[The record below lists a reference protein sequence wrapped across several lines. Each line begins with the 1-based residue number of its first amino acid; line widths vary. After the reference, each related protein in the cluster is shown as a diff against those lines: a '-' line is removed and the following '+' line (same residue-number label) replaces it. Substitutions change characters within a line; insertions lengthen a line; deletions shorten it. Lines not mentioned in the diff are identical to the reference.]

1 MMEDMDFSRRLLEQ
15 FVVVAEERHFTR
27 AAERL
32 SMSQPPLTQAI
43 KRLEKTIG
51 VPLLERS
58 TRQVQLTP
66 AGKAFALD
74 ARHLLDAQS
83 SAAERA
89 RRIAQGAEGTLR
101 LGFISGASYVS
112 VPRLIGMVRDNL
124 PGLHIN
130 LYQRTSAELAD
141 MVRSRRLDFAMVRAP
156 LSDPEHLDIRLL
168 HDEPLVCALPADHL
182 LASRED
188 IALADLRDQDFALPS
203 ATALPGLSQLI
214 YAGCRAGGFEPRDGG
229 RADSLM
235 GMLGLVASAKC
246 VCLVPRE
253 IRDGTVPGIT
263 YRPLAAEAPRLQT
276 LVIANAARDDALVDR
291 VMALVGHPA

>member
-1 MMEDMDFSRRLLEQ
+1 MDFSRRLLEQ
-15 FVVVAEERHFTR
+15 FVVLAEELHFSR

-83 SAAERA
+83 SATARA
-89 RRIAQGAEGTLR
+89 RRIAQGAEGVLR
-101 LGFISGASYVS
+101 LGFISGASYTS
-112 VPRLIGMVRDNL
+112 VPRLIGMIHDSL
-124 PGLHIN
+124 PGLRIH

-141 MVRSRRLDFAMVRAP
+141 MVRGRRLDFAVVRAP
-156 LSDPEHLDIRLL
+156 LTDPEHLEIRFL
-168 HDEPLVCALPADHL
+168 HDEPLVCALPAEHD
-182 LASRED
+182 LASRD
-188 IALADLRDQDFALPS
+188 SIALADLRDQDFALPS
-203 ATALPGLSQLI
+203 ATALPELTQLI
-214 YAGCRAGGFEPRDGG
+214 YLGCRAGGFEPRDGG

-235 GMLGLVASAKC
+235 GMLGLVAAAHC

-253 IRDGTVPGIT
+253 IRDGAVPGIA
-263 YRPLAAEAPRLQT
+263 YRPLAADAPCLPT
-276 LVIANAARDDALVDR
+276 LVIATAARNDPLVDR
-291 VMALVGHPA
+291 VMALIGRSA

>member
-1 MMEDMDFSRRLLEQ
+1 MDFSRRLLEQ
-15 FVVVAEERHFTR
+15 FVVLAEELHFSR

-58 TRQVQLTP
+58 TRQVELTP
-66 AGKAFALD
+66 AGKSFALD

-83 SAAERA
+83 SATERA
-89 RRIAQGAEGTLR
+89 RRIARGAEGTLR
-101 LGFISGASYVS
+101 LGFVSGASYVS
-112 VPRLIGMVRDNL
+112 VPRLIGMVHGHL
-124 PGLHIN
+124 PGLRIH

-141 MVRSRRLDFAMVRAP
+141 MVRSRRLDLAMVRAP
-156 LSDPEHLDIRLL
+156 LADPDHLDIRLL
-168 HDEPLVCALPADHL
+168 HDEPLVCALPAEHD
-182 LASRED
+182 LASRD
-188 IALADLRDQDFALPS
+188 NIALADLRDQDFALPS
-203 ATALPGLSQLI
+203 STALPGLSQLI
-214 YAGCRAGGFEPRDGG
+214 YSGCRAEGFEPRDGG

-235 GMLGLVASAKC
+235 GMLGLVAAAHC

-263 YRPLAAEAPRLQT
+263 YRPLVDAPRLHT
-276 LVIANAARDDALVDR
+276 LVIASAARSDPLVDR